1 MGCKSIHLLIALLGL
16 SLSFGAWAQSQQG
29 GQSIPYEMDEECYRL
44 YQEGST
50 LLGKP
55 GFQEVNEQLYRL
67 AVQKEDKRGKVFYYI
82 NRLRDITRQPWETP
96 AADTTARLQE
106 AMARGDRVL
115 AAQEEIKSMARET
128 ELPQYFYYSYSLT
141 KNYFYNNRMQLRAME
156 LVREMQDIAQA
167 EGNEYG
173 QWLAAKELASVY
185 TAQEDYE
192 AARRCLAYVLRE
204 HEVTSDPV
212 IRSQA
217 ICYYYLDYS
226 ETFPPEHDSVRFYVQ
241 KALEARSTPQD
252 SARCLFAQ
260 TKLSAM
266 DMDLPRYRELRD
278 QSLANPYMAIML
290 NDKPQLLFTGVDY
303 ILAGKGWENRQY
315 FYSLNVSLI
324 QFCATMA
331 EKTGDYRLSNIL
343 NKHIVTNLRRSFTR
357 RSRLNLAEMD
367 AQLKNDLLTAD
378 LADKS
383 RQVER
388 ISIVVTILVI
398 VLFLVVLVAL
408 LLYIRNLRKTRDRD
422 EKMIA
427 ELMEANEKV
436 RLANEAKTRFVQNM
450 SHEVRTP
457 LNAIVG
463 FSQLL
468 SLPDGS
474 FPPEEKEEFSSHIVN
489 NTKMLTML
497 LDDILNASAMDSGN
511 YRIIYEE
518 GECSFM
524 CHEAISSAEHRLQP
538 GVSMKYISDKEGP
551 FSFRTDPRR
560 VQQILINLLTN
571 ACKHTPSGEIR
582 LGYSLE
588 EHPGEV
594 AFFVE
599 DTGPGVPADK
609 ADAIFDRFTKLN
621 DFVQGTGLG
630 LSICREIAGKMGGRV
645 FLDTA
650 YTEGA
655 RFVFVLPLTPPAVEN
670 DLNN

>member
-1 MGCKSIHLLIALLGL
+1 MGYKSIPLLIALLGM
-16 SLSFGAWAQSQQG
+16 SLSFGAWAQSQTG
-29 GQSIPYEMDEECYRL
+29 GQSIPYDMDEECYRL

-50 LLGKP
+50 LVGKP
-55 GFQEVNEQLYRL
+55 GFQEVNEQLYRV
-67 AVQKEDKRGKVFYYI
+67 AVQKEDRRGKVFYYI
-82 NRLRDITRQPWETP
+82 NRHRDITRQPWETP

-106 AMARGDRVL
+106 AMARGDKVL
-115 AAQEEIKSMARET
+115 AAHEDLKRVARET
-128 ELPQYFYYSYSLT
+128 ELSQYFYYSYSIT

-156 LVREMQDIAQA
+156 LVREMQDVAQA

-173 QWLAAKELASVY
+173 QWQAAKELASLY
-185 TAQEDYE
+185 TAQEDFE
-192 AARRCLAYVLRE
+192 AARRNLAYVVKE
-204 HEVTSDPV
+204 HEITSDPI
-212 IRSQA
+212 IRSQD
-217 ICYYYLDYS
+217 ICYHYLDYS
-226 ETFPPEHDSVRFYVQ
+226 ETFPPDHDSVRFYVQ
-241 KALEARSTPQD
+241 KALELRSTPQD

-260 TKLSAM
+260 TKLAAL
-266 DMDLPRYRELRD
+266 DMDLPLYRKLRD
-278 QSLANPYMAIML
+278 QSLSNPYMAIIL
-290 NDKPQLLFTGVDY
+290 NDKAQMLFTGVDY
-303 ILAGKGWENRQY
+303 ILSGKGWENRQY
-315 FYSLNVSLI
+315 YYSINVSLI
-324 QFCATMA
+324 QFCAVMA
-331 EKTGDYRLSNIL
+331 EKTDDYRLSNYL
-343 NKHIVTNLRRSFTR
+343 NKCIVLGLRRSYAR

-388 ISIVVTILVI
+388 ISIVVAVLVV
-398 VLFLVVLVAL
+398 VLSLVVLVAL
-408 LLYIRNLRKTRDRD
+408 LLYIRNLHKTRKKD

-427 ELMEANEKV
+427 DLMEANEKV

-538 GVSMKYISDKEGP
+538 GVSMKYVPAQDGT

-571 ACKHTPSGEIR
+571 ACKHTSSGEIR

-588 EHPGEV
+588 EYPGEV

-630 LSICREIAGKMGGRV
+630 LSICREIAGRMGGRV
-645 FLDTA
+645 FLDTNN
-650 YTEGA
+650 TEGA
-655 RFVFVLPLTPPAVEN
+655 RFVFVLPLTPPVADN
-670 DLNN
+670 D

>member
-1 MGCKSIHLLIALLGL
+1 M
-16 SLSFGAWAQSQQG
+16 SLSFGAWAQSQPG
-29 GQSIPYEMDEECYRL
+29 RQSIPYDMDEECYRL
-44 YQEGST
+44 YQEGNT

-55 GFQEVNEQLYRL
+55 GFQEINEQLLRV
-67 AVQKEDKRGKVFYYI
+67 AVQKEDPRGKIFYYI

-96 AADTTARLQE
+96 AADT
-106 AMARGDRVL
+106 
-115 AAQEEIKSMARET
+115 S
-128 ELPQYFYYSYSLT
+128 
-141 KNYFYNNRMQLRAME
+141 
-156 LVREMQDIAQA
+156 
-167 EGNEYG
+167 
-173 QWLAAKELASVY
+173 
-185 TAQEDYE
+185 
-192 AARRCLAYVLRE
+192 ARRYMAYVLKV
-204 HEVTSDPV
+204 HEETSDPV
-212 IRSQA
+212 IRSQD

-226 ETFPPEHDSVRFYVQ
+226 ETFPPDHDSVRFYVQ
-241 KALEARSTPQD
+241 KALELRATPQD
-252 SARCLFAQ
+252 TARCLYAQ
-260 TKLSAM
+260 TKLSALDL
-266 DMDLPRYRELRD
+266 DMPQYRKLRD
-278 QSLANPYMAIML
+278 QSLANPYMAIIL
-290 NDKPQLLFTGVDY
+290 NDKAQMLFTGVDY
-303 ILAGKGWENRQY
+303 ILSGKGWENRPY
-315 FYSLNVSLI
+315 FYALNVSLI
-324 QFCATMA
+324 QFCAAMA
-331 EKTGDYRLSNIL
+331 ERTGDYRLSNNL
-343 NKHIVTNLRRSFTR
+343 NRYVVTDLRRAFTR
-357 RSRLNLAEMD
+357 RSQLNLAEMD

-378 LADKS
+378 LAVKS

-388 ISIVVTILVI
+388 ISVVVTILVI
-398 VLFLVVLVAL
+398 VLSLVVLVAL
-408 LLYIRNLRKTRDRD
+408 LLHIRNLRKTRDRD
-422 EKMIA
+422 EKVIA
-427 ELMEANEKV
+427 DLMEANEKV

-457 LNAIVG
+457 LNAVVG

-474 FPPEEKEEFSSHIVN
+474 FPPEEKEEFSSHIVS

-518 GECSFM
+518 GECCFM

-538 GVSMKYISDKEGP
+538 GVSMRFVPAREEP

-571 ACKHTPSGEIR
+571 ACKHTSSGEIR

-588 EHPGEV
+588 EYPGEV
-594 AFFVE
+594 SFSVE
-599 DTGPGVPADK
+599 DTGPGVPPDK

-655 RFVFVLPLTPPAVEN
+655 RFVFVLPLEPPLAEN
-670 DLNN
+670 D